1 VIIPAHYHRVQT
13 MAQQAV
19 SNFLALQNTPFQ
31 ISEQDKVSCTPALPR
46 PEKEMDEHCIYNI
59 WREKKKERST

>member
-1 VIIPAHYHRVQT
+1 